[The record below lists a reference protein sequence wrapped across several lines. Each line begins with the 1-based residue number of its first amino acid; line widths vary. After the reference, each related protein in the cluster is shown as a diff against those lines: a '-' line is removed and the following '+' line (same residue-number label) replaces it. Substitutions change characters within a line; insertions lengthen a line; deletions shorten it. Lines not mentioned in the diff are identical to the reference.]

1 MIKTKEYQNAFA
13 EVSTIL
19 KNMEGKEFEKVPQDI
34 INMIDINK
42 NNDYM
47 INNKLDILSQP
58 ILQETKAI
66 LYNLYR
72 DYLVTPEQKQEILKK
87 QLAERYKLEKEKKNN
102 YIDIFKI
109 NGVKNNLKNNNSHNV
124 IKNNKVSLEIVKKDK
139 FIVKLWKK
147 IKKWFRIKGRKL

>member
-1 MIKTKEYQNAFA
+1 
-13 EVSTIL
+13 
-19 KNMEGKEFEKVPQDI
+19 MEGKEFEKVPQDI

-87 QLAERYKLEKEKKNN
+87 QLAERYKLEEEKKNN